1 MQKSYKI
8 IGENLYNLG
17 FGDIFLIFNLP
28 KGIIHGK
35 KRLMN

>member
-17 FGDIFLIFNLP
+17 FGDFFLFLTYQ
-28 KGIIHGK
+28 KASSMEK
-35 KRLMN
+35 KD